1 MSTPEPRRGPAPD
14 LQVLA
19 ARRDDA
25 RARTQLVRAVH
36 QIVRRYCRALI
47 GRSGRDFSRAD
58 HLADEVASAILR
70 EHRDEFGGPVPVEA
84 IVYADMAPA
93 VARALGDRPVPPH
106 TPGRREP
113 VSPERV
119 HDHLGR
125 LPPRSRE
132 VLVLRA
138 FVGLSSEQVGRALG
152 LPPDVVRQE
161 QRRALTHL
169 RSL

>member
-1 MSTPEPRRGPAPD
+1 MSRPEPRPDPGHD

-19 ARRDDA
+19 ARREDA
-25 RARTQLVRAVH
+25 RARAQLVQGVH

-47 GRSGRDFSRAD
+47 GRSGRDFGTAD
-58 HLADEVASAILR
+58 ELADEVASGILR
-70 EHRDEFGGPVPVEA
+70 EHGDEFGGPVPVEA

-93 VARALGDRPVPPH
+93 VARAIGDRPVPPRAAAR
-106 TPGRREP
+106 GP
-113 VSPERV
+113 VSPEHV
-119 HDHLGR
+119 HEQLGR

-152 LPPDVVRQE
+152 LPPDVVREE
-161 QRRALTHL
+161 QQRALSHL
-169 RSL
+169 RPR

>member
-1 MSTPEPRRGPAPD
+1 MSRPEPGPDPGQD

-25 RARTQLVRAVH
+25 RARAQLVRGVH

-47 GRSGRDFSRAD
+47 GRSGRDFEAAD
-58 HLADEVASAILR
+58 ELADEVASGILR

-84 IVYADMAPA
+84 LVYADMAPA
-93 VARALGDRPVPPH
+93 VARVIEHRPVPPRA
-106 TPGRREP
+106 PARAP
-113 VSPERV
+113 VSPEQV
-119 HDHLGR
+119 HEQLGR

-138 FVGLSSEQVGRALG
+138 FVGLTSEQVGRALG
-152 LPPDVVRQE
+152 LPPDVVREE

-169 RSL
+169 RPR